1 LQQTEVSQAFEQKLH
16 RDLIQSEDKFQQAI
30 TRIRMLEEDIK
41 EVHIALIRL
50 AERYSLGFETEGDV
64 KD

>member
-1 LQQTEVSQAFEQKLH
+1 
-16 RDLIQSEDKFQQAI
+16 
-30 TRIRMLEEDIK
+30 MLEEDIK

-50 AERYSLGFETEGDV
+50 AERYSLGYETDGDV